1 MEDEFGLGV
10 SMDLAFDQAVMR
22 TRLALRTH
30 GFSILSEMPA
40 PARVGE
46 EGRKHLF
53 MTVWERMISTGN
65 LGGPGLDV
73 GDHLPCNVVVF
84 ESEGQTVVAGLDP
97 TDGLEGWGGDTT
109 FSEAARTALERVM
122 EQVDSE
128 PG

>member
-10 SMDLAFDQAVMR
+10 ATDLAFDQAVMR

-84 ESEGQTVVAGLDP
+84 ESEGKTVIAGLDP
-97 TDGLEGWGGDTT
+97 TDGLEGWAEGSG
-109 FSEAARTALERVM
+109 FGQGARSSLERVM
-122 EQVDSE
+122 EQIDSE